1 MKKIFVF
8 SIIAV
13 VVILFLTTSVL
24 RLIFGPDGQIP
35 DENGESK
42 ELCHFSDEDI
52 EACYADYRIIGRSV
66 QSKGMGD
73 SHVKGRLEEFDCS
86 YSCTSFGKFS
96 GIYILNAYLA
106 DGESVAYTI
115 DSEVLEGNLRIVIT
129 DEENQILRPSL
140 PSHIANS
147 IATTWQAFSLCL
159 SYRDLIY
166 AHISSVLC
174 PSNPRDFAS

>member
-129 DEENQILRPSL
+129 DEENQILYDVPIDQKVTLSVETEK
-140 PSHIANS
+140 N
-147 IATTWQAFSLCL
+147 ATYCVKLVGESAKVKLELF
-159 SYRDLIY
+159 RD
-166 AHISSVLC
+166 
-174 PSNPRDFAS
+174 